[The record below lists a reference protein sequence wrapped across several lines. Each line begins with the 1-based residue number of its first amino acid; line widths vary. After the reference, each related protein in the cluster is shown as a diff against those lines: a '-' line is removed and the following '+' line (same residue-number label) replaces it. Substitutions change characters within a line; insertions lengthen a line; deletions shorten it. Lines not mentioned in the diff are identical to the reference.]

1 MREKLMKKMIIFS
14 FMLIAVFMLGLSNA
28 VANGDAEPPCFEVL
42 SCDCSTESCITS
54 DSQGLTT
61 ATAVFGSC
69 ELYDDLIGFVDGDVN
84 GYPFGVLG
92 FGPLP
97 PGGEITVNVFT
108 NGPIG
113 DYVTTINAT
122 ANDPS
127 GNSTTVQCVTECS
140 IPLCIEIDIKPMSCP
155 NPLNVK
161 DKGVLSVAILGT
173 DELDVTQTDPATVK
187 LEGVSP
193 LRWAYDDVATPGID
207 SDGCNTY
214 GADGYTDLV
223 LKFDAQEVIAALGV
237 VNDGDVLMLMLT
249 GNQLDEF
256 GGTPI
261 AGEDAVIIVKKGK

>member
-1 MREKLMKKMIIFS
+1 
-14 FMLIAVFMLGLSNA
+14 
-28 VANGDAEPPCFEVL
+28 
-42 SCDCSTESCITS
+42 
-54 DSQGLTT
+54 
-61 ATAVFGSC
+61 
-69 ELYDDLIGFVDGDVN
+69 
-84 GYPFGVLG
+84 
-92 FGPLP
+92 
-97 PGGEITVNVFT
+97 
-108 NGPIG
+108 
-113 DYVTTINAT
+113 
-122 ANDPS
+122 
-127 GNSTTVQCVTECS
+127 
-140 IPLCIEIDIKPMSCP
+140 MSCP